1 MKAVP
6 RCVPTPTKFK
16 VLVRPKPG
24 LGDTADLEF
33 CCSMTSEQ
41 LLLFFLSRC
50 PRALSDYTTVCT
62 EACYST
68 SGKLLNMFYVFM
80 SAP

>member
-1 MKAVP
+1 MKAIP
-6 RCVPTPTKFK
+6 RCVPIPTKYK
-16 VLVRPKPG
+16 VLARPKPG
-24 LGDTADLEF
+24 LSDTADLEF

-41 LLLFFLSRC
+41 GLFFFLSRW
-50 PRALSDYTTVCT
+50 ALSDYTTVCT

-68 SGKLLNMFYVFM
+68 SGKLLNMCYVFM